1 MRGTRDAGPQLSLR
15 AAATAQ
21 IYTHAYA
28 WQIWECRALLPF
40 SGAILVMPLRLES
53 SQKDPLKTAPWFQL
67 IIYLPSY
74 SAEGERRMNYLFELQ
89 IIGPF
94 IKINLMLQSIMH
106 SSLLHAKVLIGFPG
120 FREFRVCWLQ
130 CSALVCGLK
139 HSEFSLQA
147 CADRTMH
154 LLSGLLS

>member
-1 MRGTRDAGPQLSLR
+1 
-15 AAATAQ
+15 
-21 IYTHAYA
+21 
-28 WQIWECRALLPF
+28 
-40 SGAILVMPLRLES
+40 
-53 SQKDPLKTAPWFQL
+53 
-67 IIYLPSY
+67 
-74 SAEGERRMNYLFELQ
+74 MNYLFELQ

-94 IKINLMLQSIMH
+94 IKINLKLQSIMH

-120 FREFRVCWLQ
+120 FREFRLSWLQ